1 MNIRSWKNAVLST
14 GIVINLDIASWDTC
28 DAGTFPQIEM
38 GHQGTVE
45 NDHVEPGV
53 VQRGAL
59 RHVQVDQGEVTLLP
73 DNVDGGDHRT
83 S

>member
-1 MNIRSWKNAVLST
+1 MLC
-14 GIVINLDIASWDTC
+14 TC
-28 DAGTFPQIEM
+28 DVGTFPQIQV
-38 GHQGTVE
+38 GHQGTVQD
-45 NDHVEPGV
+45 DHVEAGV
-53 VQRGAL
+53 VQGAAL